1 MFDLAYKNLAI
12 HRCGAGMARSAVSTA
27 CRPICRQRFIGMLD
41 QMRHDLAERN
51 IPLVLSTFIVKYR
64 RDQDRATQIANADV
78 AFYYMPWMSIDGM
91 LDAMD
96 RYNAAIVDY
105 GQRAGVPVIDDRT
118 SIPPDA
124 EHFTDC
130 MHLADKG
137 NEAMAERFYRFFR
150 TSGIV
155 PGTP

>member
-1 MFDLAYKNLAI
+1 MIRTD
-12 HRCGAGMARSAVSTA
+12 
-27 CRPICRQRFIGMLD
+27 
-41 QMRHDLAERN
+41 
-51 IPLVLSTFIVKYR
+51 STFISPNLYPLPR
-64 RDQDRATQIANADV
+64 
-78 AFYYMPWMSIDGM
+78 
-91 LDAMD
+91 L
-96 RYNAAIVDY
+96 RYNAAIVEY